1 MAVESPDMDAMARA
15 CSARGTGA
23 RFMVFARRAAENRK
37 FRYHSQSRAWNAK
50 SLVSVTE
57 CRQ

>member
-1 MAVESPDMDAMARA
+1 MDAMARA